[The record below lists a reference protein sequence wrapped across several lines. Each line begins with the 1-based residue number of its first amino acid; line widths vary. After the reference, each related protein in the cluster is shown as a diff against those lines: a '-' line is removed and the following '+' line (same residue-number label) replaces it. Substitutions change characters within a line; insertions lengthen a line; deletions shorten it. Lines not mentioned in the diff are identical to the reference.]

1 MALAFTFVTIWVL
14 IFRFTPSTISD
25 VVREKSY
32 SYNDASDSLISSQE
46 RSVPTVQTASS
57 KQEGQMAE
65 D

>member
-57 KQEGQMAE
+57 KQEGQTAE

>member
-46 RSVPTVQTASS
+46 RSAPTVQTASS
-57 KQEGQMAE
+57 KQEGQTAE